1 MKGLAPQWPGTWL
14 LLSHLYPHLYPQ
26 FPVVAL
32 ALIFPWCFRRLRPG
46 APSLES
52 RSFLLL
58 ATPCL
63 QAVLTACARSLRH
76 FTQQGGQAWGGQAW
90 GGLAPLSACWTSTTP
105 PGTFLTLFLR
115 HSNHSE
121 AATFP
126 SHFWVPLARS
136 RLPWLKGL
144 LFFTVL
150 LRPSCPW

>member
-1 MKGLAPQWPGTWL
+1 MARHLATFVPPLPSPLPSVSCCGPRSDLPLVLQAPAPWG
-14 LLSHLYPHLYPQ
+14 S
-26 FPVVAL
+26 FPRKQV
-32 ALIFPWCFRRLRPG
+32 
-46 APSLES
+46 
-52 RSFLLL
+52 LLL

-63 QAVLTACARSLRH
+63 QAVLTPCARSLRH

-121 AATFP
+121 AAAFP

-136 RLPWLKGL
+136 CLPWLKGL